1 MLALECHLPLVNLV
15 HLLQLV
21 FNDNCLIDQVLESFI
36 ICIEQL
42 ELDVVI
48 ESVEKHALFLL
59 ICIDIIYCIP

>member
-1 MLALECHLPLVNLV
+1 MVALECHLPLVILV

-21 FNDNCLIDQVLESFI
+21 FNDNCLIDQVLESII

-48 ESVEKHALFLL
+48 ESIEKHALFLL